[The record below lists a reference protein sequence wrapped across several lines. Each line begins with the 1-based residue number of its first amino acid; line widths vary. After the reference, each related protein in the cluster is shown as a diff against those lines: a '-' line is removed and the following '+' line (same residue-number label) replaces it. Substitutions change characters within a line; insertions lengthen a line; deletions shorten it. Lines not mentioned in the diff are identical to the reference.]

1 MSYGASAALQMAVF
15 DRLTQDSA
23 LAAIVG
29 SNIFDALPE
38 GSLPTLY
45 VVIGPEEARVF
56 ADGSGAGAT
65 HEFAI
70 TIIGNTAGFLAAKQA
85 AVAVSDALLAGS
97 DLSLARGALINIG
110 FLRARARKTD
120 AAREVEMWFRA
131 LIDDAQ

>member
-38 GSLPTLY
+38 GSLPALY
-45 VVIGPEEARVF
+45 VVIGPEEARVQ
-56 ADGSGAGAT
+56 ADASGAGAA
-65 HEFAI
+65 HEFAV
-70 TIIGNTAGFLAAKQA
+70 TIVGNTAGFLVAKQA
-85 AVAVSDALLAGS
+85 AVAVSDALLIGS
-97 DLSLARGALINIG
+97 ELTLSRGALINIG
-110 FLRARARKTD
+110 FLRARARRSD

-131 LIDDAQ
+131 LIDDA